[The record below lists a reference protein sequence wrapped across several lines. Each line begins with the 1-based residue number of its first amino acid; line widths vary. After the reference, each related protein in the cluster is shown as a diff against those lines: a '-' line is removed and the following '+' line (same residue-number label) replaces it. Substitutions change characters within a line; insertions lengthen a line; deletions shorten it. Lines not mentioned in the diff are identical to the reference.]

1 VRSLCFFFSFFLL
14 NNTQFHIFLK
24 KKKKKRFCTF
34 SVLGWDGKLGILVL
48 LGSIWLSVFCNS
60 ILDFGTLFEF
70 VIIFLR
76 VRR

>member
-1 VRSLCFFFSFFLL
+1 VRFLFFVVMIEYPSSFFF
-14 NNTQFHIFLK
+14 K